1 MVVYE
6 GHRSVKG
13 EYLYNQ
19 VDKNL
24 NFQKHTHCN
33 YEIVFCLGGC
43 LVCEVGNTKYELHN
57 GEGMLILPGY
67 IHSYSTPEE
76 SEDYLCVFSTDLVSL
91 FYEKTK
97 MKSLSDTRF
106 SFDNRNDIDILT
118 DENRSILQSRLSFTG
133 FAPPCLNK
141 AK

>member
-43 LVCEVGNTKYELHN
+43 LVCEVGNKKYELHS
-57 GEGMLILPGY
+57 G
-67 IHSYSTPEE
+67 
-76 SEDYLCVFSTDLVSL
+76 
-91 FYEKTK
+91 
-97 MKSLSDTRF
+97 
-106 SFDNRNDIDILT
+106 
-118 DENRSILQSRLSFTG
+118 
-133 FAPPCLNK
+133 
-141 AK
+141 

>member
-1 MVVYE
+1 MVIYE

-57 GEGMLILPGY
+57 GEGMLILPGLL
-67 IHSYSTPEE
+67 HARGERGLSLRFFNRPCFPVLRENKDE
-76 SEDYLCVFSTDLVSL
+76 VVFKHAV
-91 FYEKTK
+91 FV
-97 MKSLSDTRF
+97 R
-106 SFDNRNDIDILT
+106 RQ
-118 DENRSILQSRLSFTG
+118 RRH
-133 FAPPCLNK
+133 
-141 AK
+141 

>member
-1 MVVYE
+1 MVIYE

-43 LVCEVGNTKYELHN
+43 LVCEVGNTKYE
-57 GEGMLILPGY
+57 
-67 IHSYSTPEE
+67 
-76 SEDYLCVFSTDLVSL
+76 
-91 FYEKTK
+91 
-97 MKSLSDTRF
+97 
-106 SFDNRNDIDILT
+106 
-118 DENRSILQSRLSFTG
+118 
-133 FAPPCLNK
+133 
-141 AK
+141 

>member
-43 LVCEVGNTKYELHN
+43 LVVKLETKNTSCTAARE
-57 GEGMLILPGY
+57 
-67 IHSYSTPEE
+67 
-76 SEDYLCVFSTDLVSL
+76 C
-91 FYEKTK
+91 
-97 MKSLSDTRF
+97 
-106 SFDNRNDIDILT
+106 
-118 DENRSILQSRLSFTG
+118 LSFPDIFILSAHPKKARII
-133 FAPPCLNK
+133 FAFFQPILSPYFMK
-141 AK
+141 KQR

>member
-43 LVCEVGNTKYELHN
+43 LVCEVGNKNTSCTAAREY
-57 GEGMLILPGY
+57 
-67 IHSYSTPEE
+67 
-76 SEDYLCVFSTDLVSL
+76 
-91 FYEKTK
+91 
-97 MKSLSDTRF
+97 
-106 SFDNRNDIDILT
+106 
-118 DENRSILQSRLSFTG
+118 LSFPDIFILSAHPKKARII
-133 FAPPCLNK
+133 FAFFQPILSPYFMKNK
-141 AK
+141 DEITFRHEVLV

>member
-43 LVCEVGNTKYELHN
+43 LVCEVGNKKYEQIKQLKFAIRFGTAGRQIKN
-57 GEGMLILPGY
+57 LQRISGGLSP
-67 IHSYSTPEE
+67 
-76 SEDYLCVFSTDLVSL
+76 F
-91 FYEKTK
+91 KTAP
-97 MKSLSDTRF
+97 
-106 SFDNRNDIDILT
+106 
-118 DENRSILQSRLSFTG
+118 RLSG
-133 FAPPCLNK
+133 IA
-141 AK
+141 A

>member
-43 LVCEVGNTKYELHN
+43 LVCEVGNKKYELHS

-67 IHSYSTPEE
+67 IHSAHPKKARIIFAFFQPILSPY
-76 SEDYLCVFSTDLVSL
+76 F
-91 FYEKTK
+91 
-97 MKSLSDTRF
+97 MKKQR
-106 SFDNRNDIDILT
+106 
-118 DENRSILQSRLSFTG
+118 
-133 FAPPCLNK
+133 
-141 AK
+141 